1 MSRELSLLYTS
12 SFMFVLCNKV
22 FRRVVA
28 GEVISHRRRVA
39 IRVDDAR
46 HRDTI
51 KVAMSHDK
59 QKSGNATPSWLRTQ
73 AQVVAS
79 L

>member
-28 GEVISHRRRVA
+28 GEVISHRRRVSIA
-39 IRVDDAR
+39 
-46 HRDTI
+46 
-51 KVAMSHDK
+51 
-59 QKSGNATPSWLRTQ
+59 
-73 AQVVAS
+73 
-79 L
+79 